1 MHGNQWVLKI
11 AVLKYYSVSKRGTTA
26 KSNPKQATDPISLHT
41 KFGDN
46 SSNTFPLN
54 ERKPCVTPDIGRR
67 TPDIGHRTA
76 KKAKIIYP
84 PPRGVDI
91 ITVIEYCSTNI
102 TNCKAYSKTVNKT
115 YLIPEEHCEVVL
127 CLGTCSRESHT
138 QPTWLSVGGLS
149 LWRVFFFLGVY
160 RMKFR
165 MSNKYF
171 YTDCYSVLSILKIS
185 KKFQICQY
193 F

>member
-91 ITVIEYCSTNI
+91 ITLNVIVFKLQLIYSTVR
-102 TNCKAYSKTVNKT
+102 TSKE
-115 YLIPEEHCEVVL
+115 LL
-127 CLGTCSRESHT
+127 
-138 QPTWLSVGGLS
+138 LS
-149 LWRVFFFLGVY
+149 Y
-160 RMKFR
+160 A
-165 MSNKYF
+165 MSYMSEILL
-171 YTDCYSVLSILKIS
+171 CYS
-185 KKFQICQY
+185 
-193 F
+193 

>member
-67 TPDIGHRTA
+67 TSDNGHRTA

-91 ITVIEYCSTNI
+91 MILEQDEAEGKMLRIFTQMCFLASSWVYDYAQQ
-102 TNCKAYSKTVNKT
+102 K
-115 YLIPEEHCEVVL
+115 
-127 CLGTCSRESHT
+127 LG
-138 QPTWLSVGGLS
+138 
-149 LWRVFFFLGVY
+149 
-160 RMKFR
+160 
-165 MSNKYF
+165 
-171 YTDCYSVLSILKIS
+171 
-185 KKFQICQY
+185 
-193 F
+193 

>member
-67 TPDIGHRTA
+67 TPDAGHRTSDGEKSKNNISTPQGGGHNNNPKRA
-76 KKAKIIYP
+76 YLFLYLLTNKILFLTQL
-84 PPRGVDI
+84 I
-91 ITVIEYCSTNI
+91 ILFNLP
-102 TNCKAYSKTVNKT
+102 SK
-115 YLIPEEHCEVVL
+115 YL
-127 CLGTCSRESHT
+127 
-138 QPTWLSVGGLS
+138 
-149 LWRVFFFLGVY
+149 
-160 RMKFR
+160 
-165 MSNKYF
+165 N
-171 YTDCYSVLSILKIS
+171 D
-185 KKFQICQY
+185 
-193 F
+193 

>member
-54 ERKPCVTPDIGRR
+54 ERKPCVTPDIG
-67 TPDIGHRTA
+67 HRTA
-76 KKAKIIYP
+76 EKAKIIYP

-91 ITVIEYCSTNI
+91 IICGLEIYL
-102 TNCKAYSKTVNKT
+102 KRKT
-115 YLIPEEHCEVVL
+115 YF
-127 CLGTCSRESHT
+127 TSDNR
-138 QPTWLSVGGLS
+138 
-149 LWRVFFFLGVY
+149 RF
-160 RMKFR
+160 
-165 MSNKYF
+165 KY
-171 YTDCYSVLSILKIS
+171 
-185 KKFQICQY
+185 
-193 F
+193 

>member
-67 TPDIGHRTA
+67 MPDAGHRTA

-91 ITVIEYCSTNI
+91 IICTWTQNFKKYEAILWVCNNILHIEYQILVLVLLPRNLAQHGQKMLPVPLPHD
-102 TNCKAYSKTVNKT
+102 NPPKAPY
-115 YLIPEEHCEVVL
+115 
-127 CLGTCSRESHT
+127 
-138 QPTWLSVGGLS
+138 LS
-149 LWRVFFFLGVY
+149 LWNLIDII
-160 RMKFR
+160 
-165 MSNKYF
+165 N
-171 YTDCYSVLSILKIS
+171 
-185 KKFQICQY
+185 
-193 F
+193 